1 MRYVALAIRSLLTL
15 AAAGLA
21 GLTGYL
27 LLLTGAAVFG
37 RKATPPDGEQRR
49 RFALLVPAH
58 NEESTIGRLLASTRQ
73 LAYPA
78 ARYDVYV
85 VADNCTDSTA
95 DVARAA
101 GAHVEERADQAMR
114 GKGYAL
120 RWLLARLRER
130 GGHYDAYVII
140 DADTV
145 VAPDLLAR
153 MDAHFA
159 TGSQVVQVYYTVL
172 NVGDSPLAAL
182 RYVALAALH
191 YLRPLGRR
199 RLGLSCGLKGNGMGF
214 LASVLEQYGWEWFT
228 LAEDVEFHLALVA
241 AGLRVDFIPETTVL
255 ADMPVTF
262 AQAESQNER
271 WERGRVEMLRQRGL
285 GLVREG
291 LRQRDPVRLDAVAEQ
306 LIPPLS
312 VPFALGGA
320 LLAGGLLCRSRA
332 AAALAVFSLSG
343 QLGYVLAGL
352 ALVGAPWRV
361 YRSLAYAPGYICW
374 KLWLYG
380 RSVVA
385 RGDADWVRT
394 ARTTGDPAG

>member
-1 MRYVALAIRSLLTL
+1 MRYAVLAVRSLLTG

-27 LLLTGAAVFG
+27 LLLTGAALLG
-37 RKATPPDGEQRR
+37 RKSPPPDAERRR

-58 NEESTIGRLLASTRQ
+58 NEASTIGRLLASTR
-73 LAYPA
+73 LLEYPA
-78 ARYDVYV
+78 GRFDVYV

-101 GAHVEERADQAMR
+101 GAQVEERTDQAAR

-130 GGHYDAYVII
+130 GGRYDAYVII

-145 VAPDLLAR
+145 VAPDLLTR
-153 MDAHFA
+153 MDAHFSA
-159 TGSQVVQVYYTVL
+159 GSQVVQVYYTVL

-214 LASVLEQYGWEWFT
+214 QASVLEQYGWEWFT

-241 AGLRVDFIPETTVL
+241 AGLRVDFIPETAVL

-271 WERGRVEMLRQRGL
+271 WERGRVEMLRERGV
-285 GLVREG
+285 GLVLDG
-291 LRQRDPVRLDAVAEQ
+291 LRRRDPVRLDAVAEQ

-320 LLAGGLLCRSRA
+320 LLAGGLLFRSRLTTVL
-332 AAALAVFSLSG
+332 ALFSLGG
-343 QLGYVLAGL
+343 QTGYVLAGL

-361 YRSLAYAPGYICW
+361 YQSLAYAPGYIGW
-374 KLWLYG
+374 KLWLYA
-380 RSVVA
+380 RSIMA
-385 RGDADWVRT
+385 RGDAAWVRT
-394 ARTTGDPAG
+394 ARTPEETST